1 MIELKNVSKKFETKT
16 IFSDV
21 SFVIN
26 DGEFVVIS
34 GKSGCGKST
43 LLSLISGIERV
54 TSGSITVDGTDLTK
68 TRNKTKFL
76 REKISFLFQNFA
88 LSDNKTVMKNLKM
101 IPKNARSSISIE
113 QALDILGIADKADKP
128 VYTLSGGEQQ
138 RVALAR
144 VMLKKCDIVLADEPT
159 GSLDS
164 ENSGIVIE
172 ILKKLNRAGKTIIL
186 VTHDESLKN
195 IGNRLIQL

>member
-1 MIELKNVSKKFETKT
+1 MIELKNVSKMFDTKT

-68 TRNKTKFL
+68 TRNKTKYL

-88 LSDNKTVMKNLKM
+88 LSDNKTVMKNLKL

-113 QALDILGIADKADKP
+113 QALDILGIADKAYKP

-159 GSLDS
+159 GSLDI

-172 ILKKLNRAGKTIIL
+172 VLKKLNRAGKTIIL

>member
-1 MIELKNVSKKFETKT
+1 
-16 IFSDV
+16 
-21 SFVIN
+21 
-26 DGEFVVIS
+26 
-34 GKSGCGKST
+34 
-43 LLSLISGIERV
+43 
-54 TSGSITVDGTDLTK
+54 
-68 TRNKTKFL
+68 
-76 REKISFLFQNFA
+76 
-88 LSDNKTVMKNLKM
+88 M

-159 GSLDS
+159 GSLDI
-164 ENSGIVIE
+164 ENSEIVIE
-172 ILKKLNRAGKTIIL
+172 VLKKLNRAGKTIIL

-195 IGNRLIQL
+195 TGDLKQ